1 MNVYNKTQTDLQ
13 IQRANEWLP
22 VERGKREW
30 RRSEYGIKRY
40 KLLCRINKQ
49 QGYTV
54 LLGKYSHY
62 SVTTLN
68 GV

>member
-1 MNVYNKTQTDLQ
+1 MGMEEIRVRDTK
-13 IQRANEWLP
+13 I
-22 VERGKREW
+22 
-30 RRSEYGIKRY
+30 GIKRY

-49 QGYTV
+49 QGYIV
-54 LLGKYSHY
+54 QPGKYSHY